1 MSDNY
6 DPWEEAQNAKQQ
18 PKSYFGRVEFDIYP
32 AVLEKGI
39 GAMPY
44 DPALH
49 KDERRVTAIICSITP
64 LASSSATFT
73 SERRMVA
80 EFGDW
85 PKLVIPSINALG
97 VNLRELHGKWI
108 RYETVG
114 TGRKYVDRNGMEK
127 ESTTFRFLAWY
138 PTEAAAEAAA
148 QALYSGHDNGNG
160 EEPSPQPVPTEAPS
174 ERASLAAFLPA
185 FVTQAN
191 GDRDK
196 LAQILAGHALM
207 AKHFTITSPEVLALL
222 PPF

>member
-6 DPWEEAQNAKQQ
+6 DPWEEAQNAKQA
-18 PKSYFGRVEFDIYP
+18 PKTYFGKVEFDIYP
-32 AVLEKGI
+32 AVLEKGV
-39 GAMPY
+39 GAVPY

-49 KDERRVTAIICSITP
+49 KDERRVTAIDCAITP
-64 LASSSATFT
+64 LASSSASFT

-85 PKLVIPSINALG
+85 PKIVIPSINALG
-97 VNLRELHGKWI
+97 VNLRELHGKWV
-108 RYETVG
+108 RYATVG
-114 TGRKYVDRNGMEK
+114 TGRKYTDKTGNER

-138 PTEAAAEAAA
+138 PTEEAAEAAA
-148 QALYSGHDNGNG
+148 MALYSHDNGNG
-160 EEPSPQPVPTEAPS
+160 EDAPTPQPVPTEASS
-174 ERASLAAFLPA
+174 ERANLAAFLPA

-207 AKHFTITSPEVLALL
+207 AKHFDINSPEVLALF
-222 PPF
+222 PF